1 MVDELALAAVPLIH
15 HRGLRVARQY
25 ETRFAVHLE
34 EVDVS
39 VSVPG
44 MERLV
49 RVKAV
54 TVPAVQ
60 AGGSGFGA
68 VDYSKVP
75 VPFNLESLY
84 EVGFTDTS
92 GVDVLDFDKTQWSFL
107 PSDNNNN
114 RRL

>member
-1 MVDELALAAVPLIH
+1 MVDELALTAVPLIH
-15 HRGLRVARQY
+15 HRGLRVAREY

-34 EVDVS
+34 EVYVS

-60 AGGSGFGA
+60 AGGSGFRA

-84 EVGFTDTS
+84 EVGFTDTG
-92 GVDVLDFDKTQWSFL
+92 GVDVLDFYETQWCFL
-107 PSDNNNN
+107 PSDNNN
-114 RRL
+114 RML